1 MHSIVSFFWG
11 GGAGGYKQGNKLC
24 EKIQI
29 GITTGRL
36 QTAGLVSA
44 DPSVCAF
51 LVRQTAP
58 TSVCQPVCPS
68 CPVFVHVVKTILVPV
83 LSACVC
89 VESFLCPLHV
99 QVYRSPFVPPES
111 QSIPA
116 PASCPRSTS
125 FSFVT
130 LSSFLAPR
138 CSNQFLTSDL
148 CVLPVCFPYPLSLLF
163 VPLSPLLV
171 SEHPPPLLLYLGARW
186 QALLQLLLAPVHLET
201 RGASARAV
209 HFVFLSL
216 HPLCTLLAQFDSD
229 CAPKTDGRISVRI
242 WAKIYLCVF
251 YL

>member
-1 MHSIVSFFWG
+1 MHAQYCVFFGG

-89 VESFLCPLHV
+89 VWKV
-99 QVYRSPFVPPES
+99 
-111 QSIPA
+111 
-116 PASCPRSTS
+116 
-125 FSFVT
+125 FSAHFSVC
-130 LSSFLAPR
+130 A
-138 CSNQFLTSDL
+138 CS
-148 CVLPVCFPYPLSLLF
+148 
-163 VPLSPLLV
+163 
-171 SEHPPPLLLYLGARW
+171 G
-186 QALLQLLLAPVHLET
+186 
-201 RGASARAV
+201 
-209 HFVFLSL
+209 
-216 HPLCTLLAQFDSD
+216 
-229 CAPKTDGRISVRI
+229 I
-242 WAKIYLCVF
+242 
-251 YL
+251 

>member
-89 VESFLCPLHV
+89 VWKVFSAHCMFRYIEALLSPQNLNRFLHPRLV
-99 QVYRSPFVPPES
+99 
-111 QSIPA
+111 PA
-116 PASCPRSTS
+116 PLRS
-125 FSFVT
+125 
-130 LSSFLAPR
+130 
-138 CSNQFLTSDL
+138 
-148 CVLPVCFPYPLSLLF
+148 PLSLYL
-163 VPLSPLLV
+163 LSLP
-171 SEHPPPLLLYLGARW
+171 LGA
-186 QALLQLLLAPVHLET
+186 LIN
-201 RGASARAV
+201 S
-209 HFVFLSL
+209 
-216 HPLCTLLAQFDSD
+216 
-229 CAPKTDGRISVRI
+229 
-242 WAKIYLCVF
+242 
-251 YL
+251 